1 MSASNPS
8 PLPCHRIQPA
18 LIAFI
23 NINLTIAS
31 TAAALFLMKNTKI
44 ILPFLPHFLSQ
55 ASQSPALI
63 HRVLSFL
70 LQTIA
75 RDIIILPFIL
85 QEVFSLL
92 QALLF
97 THPSYSFLGYAP
109 TGLSHLFA
117 ALFPTPYPKGGSHL
131 GTRAALGAVKE
142 APRAHRGLSLQD
154 DNLHHI
160 PLAGSFTSPILK
172 SL

>member
-1 MSASNPS
+1 
-8 PLPCHRIQPA
+8 
-18 LIAFI
+18 
-23 NINLTIAS
+23 
-31 TAAALFLMKNTKI
+31 MKNTKI

-117 ALFPTPYPKGGSHL
+117 ALFPTPYPKGRSHL

-142 APRAHRGLSLQD
+142 APRAHGT
-154 DNLHHI
+154 
-160 PLAGSFTSPILK
+160 FSPG
-172 SL
+172 